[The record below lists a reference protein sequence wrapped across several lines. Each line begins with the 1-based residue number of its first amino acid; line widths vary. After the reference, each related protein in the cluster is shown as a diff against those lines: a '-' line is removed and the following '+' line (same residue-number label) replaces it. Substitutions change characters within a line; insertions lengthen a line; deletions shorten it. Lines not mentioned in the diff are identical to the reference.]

1 MSQRKASKRK
11 SRQDTS
17 LLQNKTVQGI
27 GLILLTLFLAVSLFE
42 TQSSSSP
49 TLGGLGSLAGTFLNY
64 LFGFA
69 AWLLI
74 AWLSASTYFRLR
86 SKQSP
91 LTSKLPSSILL
102 LAGAGILDSSGGLIG
117 ESLSLLLESAIGT
130 WGSKLLLLSISAL
143 CLIKL
148 KGYSNQRITDFFKK
162 VGIDRKQSAESNST
176 QEQKEN
182 FSDNVDSKEQNQ
194 ERSSGTRS
202 KQVESA
208 PAIKDQQENP
218 LVDTISHEE
227 TKHSSKERFDSR
239 PIPASYTIPS
249 FDNLNSVDEHSGPS
263 ESELEQTAEDLRKAL
278 VGFEIKSKVVDWMI
292 GPMATTFHIELSI
305 GERAKNIENRLTD
318 IERAMGLDEG
328 CIRLA
333 GNVTGKKNTV
343 GIEIPN
349 KQRRICVIK
358 EALSDD
364 SFVNNDKSLP
374 IALGVGIDGDKI
386 CEDLTE
392 FPHLM
397 VAGSTGSGKSVALN
411 GIIFS
416 LLFKKTPAELQLVL
430 IDPKAVEF
438 SPYKEIPHLLTDVV
452 TEMEESV
459 DVLQKLCEVMDERYE
474 LLETNAVRNIDEYH
488 ELVGNT
494 ESMPYIVIIID
505 ELADLMMTQGKQVE
519 DLVGRL
525 SQKARAAG
533 MHLVLATQ
541 RPTSDVIKGLIKTNV
556 PARLAFRVANNVDSR
571 VIIQEKGAETL
582 MGLGDCLFQTP
593 RKSGLT
599 RIQSPLV
606 TGEEVRNIVNQISG

>member
-1 MSQRKASKRK
+1 MPKRKSSK
-11 SRQDTS
+11 SRQDIS
-17 LLQNKTVQGI
+17 LLQNRTIQSI
-27 GLILLTLFLAVSLFE
+27 GLTLLTLFLAVSLFE
-42 TQSSSSP
+42 TQSASSP

-74 AWLSASTYFRLR
+74 AWLSAFTYFRLR

-91 LTSKLPSSILL
+91 LASKLPSSILL
-102 LAGAGILDSSGGLIG
+102 LAAAGILDSLGGLIG

-148 KGYSNQRITDFFKK
+148 KGYSNQQIADFFKK
-162 VGIDRKQSAESNST
+162 SRINREQSTEVNSS

-182 FSDNVDSKEQNQ
+182 LSDNVVSKEQNQ
-194 ERSSGTRS
+194 ERSSGARPN
-202 KQVESA
+202 QVESN
-208 PAIKDQQENP
+208 PAIKDLQKNP
-218 LVDTISHEE
+218 LEDTISHEE

-239 PIPASYTIPS
+239 PFPANYTIPS
-249 FDNLNSVDEHSGPS
+249 FDSLNLEDEHSGPS
-263 ESELEQTAEDLRKAL
+263 ESELEQTAEDLRRAL

-318 IERAMGLDEG
+318 IERAMGLDEHS
-328 CIRLA
+328 IRLA
-333 GNVTGKKNTV
+333 GNVAGKKNTI

-349 KQRRICVIK
+349 QQRRICVIK
-358 EALSDD
+358 EALSDE
-364 SFVNNDKSLP
+364 SFVNNNQSLP
-374 IALGVGIDGDKI
+374 IALGVGINGDKI

-452 TEMEESV
+452 TEMEDSV

-474 LLETNAVRNIDEYH
+474 LLEKNSVRNIDEYH

-494 ESMPYIVIIID
+494 ESMPFIVIIID

-606 TGEEVRNIVNQISG
+606 TGEEVRNIVDQISG

>member
-1 MSQRKASKRK
+1 MPKRKSSK

-42 TQSSSSP
+42 TQSASSP
-49 TLGGLGSLAGTFLNY
+49 TLGGLGSVAGTFLNY

-74 AWLSASTYFRLR
+74 AWLSAFTYFRVRL
-86 SKQSP
+86 KQSP
-91 LTSKLPSSILL
+91 LISKLPSSLL
-102 LAGAGILDSSGGLIG
+102 LFAGAGILDSSGGLIG
-117 ESLSLLLESAIGT
+117 ESLSLLLESAIGI

-148 KGYSNQRITDFFKK
+148 KGYSNQQITDFFKRA
-162 VGIDRKQSAESNST
+162 GINRKQSAEVNSS
-176 QEQKEN
+176 QEQKET
-182 FSDNVDSKEQNQ
+182 FSDNVHSKEQNQ
-194 ERSSGTRS
+194 ERPSGTRPQ
-202 KQVESA
+202 QVESA

-218 LVDTISHEE
+218 LEDSINNEE
-227 TKHSSKERFDSR
+227 AKHSSGGRFDSR
-239 PIPASYTIPS
+239 PIPANYTIPS

-263 ESELEQTAEDLRKAL
+263 ESELEQTAEDLRRAL

-318 IERAMGLDEG
+318 IERAMGLDED

-333 GNVTGKKNTV
+333 GNVAGKKNTI

-364 SFVNNDKSLP
+364 SFVNNSQSLP

-452 TEMEESV
+452 TEMEDSV
-459 DVLQKLCEVMDERYE
+459 DVLQQLCEVMDERYE
-474 LLETNAVRNIDEYH
+474 LLEKNSVRNIDEYH

-494 ESMPYIVIIID
+494 ESMPFIVIIID
-505 ELADLMMTQGKQVE
+505 ELADLMITQGKQVE

-606 TGEEVRNIVNQISG
+606 TGEEVRNIVDQISG

>member
-1 MSQRKASKRK
+1 M
-11 SRQDTS
+11 
-17 LLQNKTVQGI
+17 L
-27 GLILLTLFLAVSLFE
+27 
-42 TQSSSSP
+42 
-49 TLGGLGSLAGTFLNY
+49 
-64 LFGFA
+64 
-69 AWLLI
+69 
-74 AWLSASTYFRLR
+74 
-86 SKQSP
+86 
-91 LTSKLPSSILL
+91 KLPSSLLL
-102 LAGAGILDSSGGLIG
+102 LASAGILGSSGGLIG

-130 WGSKLLLLSISAL
+130 WASKLLFLIISAL

-148 KGYSNQRITDFFKK
+148 KGYSNQQITDFFKK
-162 VGIDRKQSAESNST
+162 SRINRNQSAEGNSS
-176 QEQKEN
+176 QERTGQL
-182 FSDNVDSKEQNQ
+182 SDNINSRDQNQ
-194 ERSSGTRS
+194 ERSSKTRHQEVDSTPAMQEHQESVEDTITATES
-202 KQVESA
+202 KQ
-208 PAIKDQQENP
+208 
-218 LVDTISHEE
+218 
-227 TKHSSKERFDSR
+227 SSPKRFDSR
-239 PIPASYTIPS
+239 PTPTNYSIPS
-249 FDNLNSVDEHSGPS
+249 FENLNSIAEDSGPS
-263 ESELEQTAEDLRKAL
+263 ESELEQTAEDLRRAL
-278 VGFEIKSKVVDWMI
+278 VGFDIKSKVVDWMV
-292 GPMATTFHIELSI
+292 GPMATTFHIELSV

-318 IERAMGLDEG
+318 IERAMGLDED

-333 GNVTGKKNTV
+333 GNVAGKKNTI

-358 EALSDD
+358 EALSHD
-364 SFVNNDKSLP
+364 SFVSSNQSLP

-386 CEDLTE
+386 CEDLAE

-452 TEMEESV
+452 TEMEEAV

-474 LLETNAVRNIDEYH
+474 LLEKNSVRNIDEYH
-488 ELVGNT
+488 DLVGNT
-494 ESMPYIVIIID
+494 ENMPFIVIIID

-582 MGLGDCLFQTP
+582 MGLGDCLFRTP

-606 TGEEVRNIVNQISG
+606 TGEEVRNVVGQLSF

>member
-1 MSQRKASKRK
+1 MPKRKSSK
-11 SRQDTS
+11 SRQDIS
-17 LLQNKTVQGI
+17 LLQNRTIQGI
-27 GLILLTLFLAVSLFE
+27 GLTLLTLFLAVSLFE
-42 TQSSSSP
+42 TQSASSP

-74 AWLSASTYFRLR
+74 AWLSAFTYFRLR

-102 LAGAGILDSSGGLIG
+102 LAAAGILDSLGGLIG

-143 CLIKL
+143 CLVKL
-148 KGYSNQRITDFFKK
+148 KGYSNQQITDFFKK
-162 VGIDRKQSAESNST
+162 SRINRKQSTEVNSS

-182 FSDNVDSKEQNQ
+182 LSDNVVSKEQNQ
-194 ERSSGTRS
+194 ERSSGARPN
-202 KQVESA
+202 QAESN
-208 PAIKDQQENP
+208 PAIKDLQKNP
-218 LVDTISHEE
+218 LEDTISHEE

-239 PIPASYTIPS
+239 PFPANYTIPS
-249 FDNLNSVDEHSGPS
+249 FDSLNLEDEHSGPS
-263 ESELEQTAEDLRKAL
+263 ESELEQTAEDLRRAL

-318 IERAMGLDEG
+318 IERAMGLDEDS
-328 CIRLA
+328 IRLA
-333 GNVTGKKNTV
+333 GNVAGKKNTI

-358 EALSDD
+358 EALSDE
-364 SFVNNDKSLP
+364 SFVNNNQSLP
-374 IALGVGIDGDKI
+374 IALGVGINGDKI

-452 TEMEESV
+452 TEMEDSV
-459 DVLQKLCEVMDERYE
+459 DVLQKLCEVMDDRYE
-474 LLETNAVRNIDEYH
+474 LLEKNSVRNIDEYH

-494 ESMPYIVIIID
+494 ESMPFIVIIID

-606 TGEEVRNIVNQISG
+606 TGEEVRNIVDQISG

>member
-1 MSQRKASKRK
+1 MPQRKTSKRK
-11 SRQDTS
+11 SRQDIS

-27 GLILLTLFLAVSLFE
+27 GLILLTLFLAVSLVE

-74 AWLSASTYFRLR
+74 AWFSAFTYFRLR

-91 LTSKLPSSILL
+91 LTSKLPSSLLL

-148 KGYSNQRITDFFKK
+148 KGYSNQQITDFFKRA
-162 VGIDRKQSAESNST
+162 GINRKQSAESNSA
-176 QEQKEN
+176 QEQKES
-182 FSDNVDSKEQNQ
+182 FSDEVDSKGQNQ
-194 ERSSGTRS
+194 ERSSGNRPQ
-202 KQVESA
+202 QVESA
-208 PAIKDQQENP
+208 PAIQNQQENP
-218 LVDTISHEE
+218 LEDTISHEE

-263 ESELEQTAEDLRKAL
+263 ESELEQTAEDLRRAL

-318 IERAMGLDEG
+318 IERAMGLDED

-333 GNVTGKKNTV
+333 GNVAGKKNTI

-364 SFVNNDKSLP
+364 SFVNNNQSLP

-452 TEMEESV
+452 TEMEDSV

-474 LLETNAVRNIDEYH
+474 LLEKNSVRNIDEYH

-494 ESMPYIVIIID
+494 ESMPFIVIIID

-606 TGEEVRNIVNQISG
+606 TGEEVRNVVDQISV

>member
-1 MSQRKASKRK
+1 MPKRKSSK

-42 TQSSSSP
+42 TQSASSP

-74 AWLSASTYFRLR
+74 AWLSAFTYFRVR

-91 LTSKLPSSILL
+91 LTSKLPSSLL
-102 LAGAGILDSSGGLIG
+102 LFAGAGILDSSGGLIG
-117 ESLSLLLESAIGT
+117 ESLSLLLESAIGA

-148 KGYSNQRITDFFKK
+148 KGYSNQQITDFFKRA
-162 VGIDRKQSAESNST
+162 GINRKQSAEVNSS
-176 QEQKEN
+176 QEQKET
-182 FSDNVDSKEQNQ
+182 FSDNVHSKEQNQ
-194 ERSSGTRS
+194 ERPSGTRPQ
-202 KQVESA
+202 QVESA

-218 LVDTISHEE
+218 LEDSINNEE
-227 TKHSSKERFDSR
+227 AKHSSGGRFDSR
-239 PIPASYTIPS
+239 PIPANYTIPS

-263 ESELEQTAEDLRKAL
+263 ESELEQTAEDLRRAL

-318 IERAMGLDEG
+318 IERAMGLDED

-333 GNVTGKKNTV
+333 GNVAGKKNTI

-364 SFVNNDKSLP
+364 SFVNNSQSLP

-452 TEMEESV
+452 TEMEDSV

-474 LLETNAVRNIDEYH
+474 LLEKNSLRNIDEYH

-494 ESMPYIVIIID
+494 ESMPFIVIIID

-606 TGEEVRNIVNQISG
+606 TGEEVRNIVDQISG

>member
-1 MSQRKASKRK
+1 MPKRKSSK
-11 SRQDTS
+11 SRQDIS
-17 LLQNKTVQGI
+17 LLQNRTIQGI
-27 GLILLTLFLAVSLFE
+27 GLTLLALFLAVSLFE
-42 TQSSSSP
+42 TQSASSP

-74 AWLSASTYFRLR
+74 AWLSAFTYFRLR

-102 LAGAGILDSSGGLIG
+102 LAAAGILDSLGGLIG

-143 CLIKL
+143 CLVKL
-148 KGYSNQRITDFFKK
+148 KGYSNQQITDFFKK
-162 VGIDRKQSAESNST
+162 SRINRKQSTEVNTS

-182 FSDNVDSKEQNQ
+182 LSDNVVSKEQNQ
-194 ERSSGTRS
+194 ERSSGARPN
-202 KQVESA
+202 QAESN
-208 PAIKDQQENP
+208 PAIKDLQKNP
-218 LVDTISHEE
+218 LEDTISHEE
-227 TKHSSKERFDSR
+227 TKHSSKKRFDSR
-239 PIPASYTIPS
+239 PFPANYTIPS
-249 FDNLNSVDEHSGPS
+249 FDSLNLEDEHSGPS
-263 ESELEQTAEDLRKAL
+263 ESELEQTAEDLRRAL

-318 IERAMGLDEG
+318 IERAMGLDEDS
-328 CIRLA
+328 IRLA
-333 GNVTGKKNTV
+333 GNVAGKKNTI

-349 KQRRICVIK
+349 QQRRICVIK
-358 EALSDD
+358 EALSDE
-364 SFVNNDKSLP
+364 SFVNNNQSLP
-374 IALGVGIDGDKI
+374 IALGVGINGDKI

-452 TEMEESV
+452 TEMEDSV

-474 LLETNAVRNIDEYH
+474 LLEKNSVRNIDEYH

-494 ESMPYIVIIID
+494 ESMPFIVIIID

-606 TGEEVRNIVNQISG
+606 TGEEVRNIVDQISG